1 MRTKLVLWIFVLAG
15 AWCARALADVG
26 ADFKD
31 PPPALRPM
39 PFWHINGTLTTA
51 EIQAQLRATRDQ
63 SGFGGVA
70 VLPVGQTLPKYLSD
84 DYFARYA
91 DILNTARELGL
102 EVILYDDTGFP
113 SGSAG
118 GKLQE
123 LFPDDTMKRLDMVET
138 DVQGPA
144 DYSKDLPAGVLMGIV
159 AMNTQTWHRLDLTA
173 SAAGG
178 KVSWKVP
185 AGPWKI
191 MLFTCIKSGNRL
203 VDFLSAESVDKFI
216 PLTYGAYFKRFPEHF
231 GTTLRRDFFDDVG
244 FYAQTRPWTPAFNEK
259 FQKKFGVSPVSLYPA
274 LWRDIGPDTAAARIA
289 LLGFRAELLA
299 EGYPARVGA
308 WCRAHGLQSSGHPP
322 GNYDP
327 CPVDMHCDTF
337 KFYRHVDIP
346 LMDAIFYHG
355 HGRPGFKLISSAAT
369 MYDRPLV
376 AAEEYGAYA
385 EKTFDPAM
393 LYRTGMEL
401 FARGVNRVIP
411 HGMWLDP
418 EHVRIPPLISHFSAK
433 LLPALPDYNEWA
445 ARSSLL
451 LQGGRPVVDIA
462 MLYPIAALEAYY
474 TFSLPDNMRWGKYVP
489 PEADYQR
496 LSDMLTCHVRRDFTF
511 LHPDALAAQC
521 TLQGA
526 SLRLNNATNWQ
537 DYQVLIIPGGKVI
550 PWAGLKK
557 IQDFYDHGGH
567 VVATTC
573 LPEQSAEF
581 GHDADV
587 QKTIAAMFGT
597 VSTPTNAPVPPL
609 HVRIEVAGETIKT
622 FVNGTL
628 VDTRTDAAFKQGGI
642 GFRESDHES
651 ATFANVKVT
660 APDGRVLFS
669 DDFHGGLGQW
679 LNATNTALQGGALT
693 VTENQVM
700 RSREGATWSDYA
712 VEADI
717 VSPDGVAGLV
727 FRAADD
733 NNGYMWQFRPAAR
746 LLVPHKK
753 IQGHWHVM
761 PTVHLPDADFAVT
774 PFQTSTNRTGGKA
787 YFAPR
792 PTVGTLRSILDD
804 AVPVPDVAFD
814 PDLRVSSGNGVLSY
828 LHKQK
833 DGREIYYF
841 ANSSDDTVDTY
852 VRLRGDLAPQLWD
865 PHTGDQTPAEVTHL
879 QEHGQAV
886 TRLHLK
892 LAPVT
897 AVFAVAPGTA
907 GDRVTTPSG
916 KMEPLQ

>member
-1 MRTKLVLWIFVLAG
+1 MNRNACCVWLLAVAG
-15 AWCARALADVG
+15 ACCAPALADMG

-39 PFWHINGTLTTA
+39 PFWHLNGTLTTA
-51 EIQAQLRATRDQ
+51 EINAQLKATRDQ

-84 DYFARYA
+84 DYFARYG
-91 DILNTARELGL
+91 DILRAARELGL

-118 GKLQE
+118 GQLQQ
-123 LFPDDTMKRLDMVET
+123 LFPDDTMKRLDLAEA

-144 DYSKDLPAGVLMGIV
+144 DFSRELPAGTLMGVV
-159 AMNTQTWHRLDLTA
+159 AMNTQTWQRLDITA
-173 SAAGG
+173 AASGG
-178 KVSWKVP
+178 KVTWKVP

-191 MLFTCIKSGNRL
+191 MLFTCLKSGNRL

-216 PLTYGAYFKRFPEHF
+216 PLTYGEYIKRFPSHF
-231 GTTLRRDFFDDVG
+231 GTTIQRNFFDDVG

-259 FQKKFGVSPVSLYPA
+259 FQKKHGVSPVPLYPA
-274 LWRDIGPDTAAARIA
+274 LWYDIGPDTAAARVA
-289 LLGFRAELLA
+289 LHAFRAELLA

-369 MYDRPLV
+369 QYDRPLV

-385 EKTFDPAM
+385 EKSFDPAM
-393 LYRTGMEL
+393 LFRTGMEL

-418 EHVRIPPLISHFSAK
+418 EHVRIAPLISHFSAK

-451 LQGGRPVVDIA
+451 LEGGRPVVDLA
-462 MLYPIAALEAYY
+462 VLYPIASLEAYY
-474 TFSLPDNMRWGKYVP
+474 TFSLPDKLRWGKFVP

-496 LSDMLTCHVRRDFTF
+496 LSDALTCHVRRDFTF
-511 LHPDALAAQC
+511 LHPEALAAQC

-526 SLRLNNATNWQ
+526 SLHLNNATNWQ
-537 DYQVLIIPGGKVI
+537 DYRAVIIPGGKVI
-550 PWAGLKK
+550 PWAGLQKLK
-557 IQDFYDHGGH
+557 EFYDRGGR

-573 LPEQSAEF
+573 LPEKSAEF

-587 QKTIAAMFGT
+587 QKTIAEMFG
-597 VSTPTNAPVPPL
+597 SISASTNAPAPPL
-609 HVRIEVAGETIKT
+609 HVRIEVTGDTIKT

-628 VDTRTDAAFKQGGI
+628 TDTRTDTTFKQGRI

-651 ATFANVKVT
+651 ATFANIKVT
-660 APDGRVLFS
+660 APDGRVLFR
-669 DDFHGGLGQW
+669 DDFHGDLGQW
-679 LNATNTALQGGALT
+679 LNTTNTAVQGGALT
-693 VTENQVM
+693 VSENQSM
-700 RSREGATWSDYA
+700 RSREGAMWIDYA
-712 VEADI
+712 FEADI

-727 FRAADD
+727 FRAVDD
-733 NNGYMWQFRPAAR
+733 NNFCMWQFRPAAR
-746 LLVPHKK
+746 QLVPHKK
-753 IQGHWHVM
+753 SNGHWQGL
-761 PTVHLPDADFAVT
+761 PGVHWPDADFAAA
-774 PFQTSTNRTGGKA
+774 PYQTNTNSAGGKA
-787 YFAPR
+787 YFAAR
-792 PTVGTLRSILDD
+792 PSVGTLQAILDD
-804 AVPVPDVAFD
+804 AAPVPDVAFD
-814 PDLRVSSGNGVLSY
+814 PGLRVSSGNGVLSY

-841 ANSSDDTVDTY
+841 ANSSDDAVDTF
-852 VRLRGDLAPQLWD
+852 VLLRGDLAPQLWN
-865 PHTGDQTPAEVTHL
+865 PHTGDMTPAEFTPQ
-879 QEHGQAV
+879 QEHGQPV

-897 AVFAVAPGTA
+897 SVFAVAPCK
-907 GDRVTTPSG
+907 P
-916 KMEPLQ
+916 